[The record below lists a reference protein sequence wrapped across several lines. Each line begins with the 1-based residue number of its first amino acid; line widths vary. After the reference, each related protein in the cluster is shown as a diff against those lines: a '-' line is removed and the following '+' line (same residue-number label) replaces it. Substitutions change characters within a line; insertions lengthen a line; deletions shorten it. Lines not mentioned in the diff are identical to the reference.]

1 MKTWSFYN
9 ARTGRFLGRKYSGPN
24 SYAVGAKEL
33 ARNTPDGFVAIE
45 GDFDRFSQRF
55 DFDARKVVTDR
66 SLTAERNAFE
76 KRQRCLA
83 AIAELERRQARPMR
97 ELAIDPNNAEA
108 SHRLRQINE
117 QVSQLRAELQ
127 AREL

>member
-33 ARNTPDGFVAIE
+33 ARNTPDGFVAIQ
-45 GDFDRFSQRF
+45 GDFDRFTQRF
-55 DFDARKVVTDR
+55 DIGAGKVVTDP

-76 KRQRCLA
+76 KRQRALS
-83 AIAELERRQARPMR
+83 AIAELERRQARSLR
-97 ELAIDPNNAEA
+97 ELAVDPNNAEA
-108 SHRLRQINE
+108 SQRLRDLDDRIAK
-117 QVSQLRAELQ
+117 LRAELS
-127 AREL
+127 